1 MGALTEHAQVNVT
14 SKNNWWTV
22 NMKGAYYGITDINA
36 DQTDYAFVDTGTSLL
51 TMTSTDYSIFTALI

>member
-1 MGALTEHAQVNVT
+1 
-14 SKNNWWTV
+14 
-22 NMKGAYYGITDINA
+22 MKGAYYGITDINA